1 MFAFSSSSR
10 RNFRGSVHCFLLNA
24 TPGDCKEIGWL
35 KPHFVTENGELRLSI
50 HAVLVETPS
59 CRIIVDMWFA
69 TTNSAKMTPRAC
81 FAARFCVI
89 WKRPRMGGNSPALM
103 LGASGVVI
111 GTRFH
116 ATMRRRRAGGKR
128 THPRCDRRRHAT
140 QHRVRVDSNESL
152 LEVCPSLTLAN

>member
-1 MFAFSSSSR
+1 M
-10 RNFRGSVHCFLLNA
+10 HCFLLNA

-116 ATMRRRRAGGKR
+116 ATHEAQARWRQKNASALR
-128 THPRCDRRRHAT
+128 PAT
-140 QHRVRVDSNESL
+140 TRYAASCS
-152 LEVCPSLTLAN
+152 S